1 MGPTTKLRLA
11 AWGTTL
17 AILGMG
23 LGLGAANTALDSA
36 TCDSRPNVITVAYG
50 LCR

>member
-11 AWGTTL
+11 AWGGTL
-17 AILGMG
+17 AILG
-23 LGLGAANTALDSA
+23 LGFGYGVVDTALEKDS
-36 TCDSRPNVITVAYG
+36 CQSRPSLVSIAYA

>member
-11 AWGTTL
+11 AWGATL

-23 LGLGAANTALDSA
+23 LGLGAANTALDS
-36 TCDSRPNVITVAYG
+36 DSCSARPNPISVAYG